1 MEALLLAAR
10 LFLALVFI
18 VAGIGKLTD
27 QPGFRT
33 ALADFG
39 VPLALTPFAAP
50 LIPLLEIAV
59 TIALLTTVVAW
70 WGSVGAVALLILFT
84 VAIIANLVQGRQ
96 PDCHCFGQT
105 HSEPASWTSVA
116 RNVVL
121 LIPAALI
128 LAAGSTETEISIT
141 SWADRLSLS
150 NPFVVGAAAVLVA
163 IIAAL
168 GWLCLTLFRRYG
180 RLLVRLEEVEND
192 AAVLPVPNL
201 DSFGL
206 PPGVPAPGFA
216 LPALADGIVGLHDLL
231 SIGKPVLLVFA
242 DPSCGSCGAILPE
255 IRAIEESGSPP
266 VTVAVITRGDVAANQ
281 DKLSPYGFERVILQT
296 DMEIAS
302 AFNVP
307 GTPGAVIISPNGAIA
322 SRTALGVPA
331 IQELL
336 ETLPRNS
343 PTPAP
348 VLP

>member
-18 VAGIGKLTD
+18 VAGIGKLAD

-39 VPLALTPFAAP
+39 VPIALTPFVAP

-59 TIALLTTVVAW
+59 TIALLTTVAAW
-70 WGSVGAVALLILFT
+70 WGSIGAVALLILFT
-84 VAIIANLVQGRQ
+84 VAIVANLVQGRQ

-105 HSEPASWTSVA
+105 HSEPASWMSVA
-116 RNVVL
+116 RNAAL
-121 LIPAALI
+121 LIPAALV
-128 LAAGSTETEISIT
+128 LAAGPTATEISIT
-141 SWADRLSLS
+141 SWADGLSLS
-150 NPFVVGAAAVLVA
+150 NPLVFGAAVILLA

-168 GWLCLTLFRRYG
+168 AWLCLTLFRRYG
-180 RLLVRLEEVEND
+180 RLLVRLEALENG
-192 AAVLPVPNL
+192 ASVPSVPDL

-216 LPALADGIVGLHDLL
+216 LPALDDGIVGLHDLL
-231 SIGKPVLLVFA
+231 AIGKPILLVFA
-242 DPSCGSCGAILPE
+242 DPSCGSCGAVLPE
-255 IRAIEESGSPP
+255 IRAIEDSGDPP
-266 VTVAVITRGDVAANQ
+266 ATVAVVSRGSAEANRQ
-281 DKLSPYGFERVILQT
+281 RLSSYGFQRVILQT
-296 DMEIAS
+296 DMEVAS
-302 AFNVP
+302 AFGVP
-307 GTPGAVIISPNGAIA
+307 GTPGAVIISPNGSIA

-336 ETLPRNS
+336 ETLPSNL